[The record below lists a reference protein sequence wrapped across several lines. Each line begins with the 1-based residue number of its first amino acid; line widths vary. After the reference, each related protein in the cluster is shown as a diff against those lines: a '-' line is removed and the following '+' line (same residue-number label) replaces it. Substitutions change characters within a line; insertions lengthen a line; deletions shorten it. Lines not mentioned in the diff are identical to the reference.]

1 MPTTARIPAKA
12 AKITFRIIVLTSF
25 FLFQVFRFFI
35 SLFGLIS
42 Y

>member
-25 FLFQVFRFFI
+25 FYFRFF
-35 SLFGLIS
+35 LFGLIS